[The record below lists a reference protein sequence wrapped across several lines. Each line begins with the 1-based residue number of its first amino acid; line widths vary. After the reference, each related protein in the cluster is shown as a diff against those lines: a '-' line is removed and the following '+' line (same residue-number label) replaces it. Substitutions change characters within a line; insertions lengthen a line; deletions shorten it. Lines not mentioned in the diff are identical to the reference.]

1 MVLEVVLLLTAL
13 LSAVVIVYAKHEGEN
28 VRKTWW
34 LLPIV
39 CIVLFLLVGSLFT
52 VDAGH
57 RGVLLRFGRVADTR
71 LEGLNV
77 KLPLIDKVVRMSVQ
91 TQLYSVDAT
100 AASKD
105 LQDVNTSIGLNYRL
119 DATQVGE
126 VYRTLG
132 VSYIDRIAAPAVQE
146 VVKAVTARYN
156 AEDLILRREQVK
168 DAIAVELTERLASR
182 GIIAEIV
189 NITNFQFGVD
199 FTKAIEAKVVAQ
211 QNILKAQYELEM
223 VTIQAQQILV
233 KAQAQDEANIILS
246 KNLTPQL
253 LQYILIDRLGEDIK
267 IMIVPS
273 GQGLTI
279 GLDKL
284 G

>member
-71 LEGLNV
+71 LEGLNA